1 MRRIAAALSF
11 PLLAVLLLAGCG
23 SSSAGGSNPNGS
35 VAVSGAFGAAPTVKI
50 PTLKAGSTLAIKT
63 LIKGTGP
70 VLGASD
76 SFVGNYAVYIW
87 SGTTHKQVLSTF
99 QTGSPQVLAA
109 NVGLVGL
116 KQALTGARMGS
127 RVLAVLPPK
136 DAYGAQG
143 NTQIGVKP
151 TDTIVFVVD
160 LIKDISPTTAAS
172 GKPVSN
178 GGGALPTV
186 TAPTTPGSAPLVKIP
201 SKKKPPHKLVVKT
214 LIKGSGP
221 PTREGQTVVTEYV
234 GLNWRTHKAFDSSWS
249 RHQPFGFQ
257 LDATPAQIIPAWDK
271 GLKGVPVG
279 SRVMLI
285 VPPADGYGKSGNSQ
299 AGIKGT
305 DTLVFVV
312 DVIGA
317 VGGSASS

>member
-11 PLLAVLLLAGCG
+11 PLIAVIVLAGCG
-23 SSSAGGSNPNGS
+23 SSASSNSAASNPNGS
-35 VAVSGAFGAAPTVKI
+35 VAVSGAFGNAPTVKI
-50 PTLKAGSTLAIKT
+50 PASKASGKLAIKT
-63 LIKGTGP
+63 VIKGTGQ

-76 SFVGNYAVYIW
+76 SFVGNYAVYVW
-87 SGTTHKQVLSTF
+87 SGASHKEVLSTF
-99 QTGSPQVLAA
+99 STRAPQVLAA

-136 DAYGAQG
+136 DAYGSKG
-143 NTQIGVKP
+143 NSQIGVKP

-160 LIKDISPTTAAS
+160 LIRDFSATAEAS
-172 GKPVSN
+172 GKQVSN
-178 GGGALPTV
+178 GGGALPAV
-186 TAPTTPGSAPLVKIP
+186 TAKAGSAPQVKIP
-201 SKKKPPHKLVVKT
+201 AKKPPRKLIVKT
-214 LIKGSGP
+214 LVKGSGQ
-221 PTREGQTVVTEYV
+221 PTVKGQTVVTQYV
-234 GLNWRTHKAFDSSWS
+234 GLNWRTRKAFDSSWS
-249 RHQPFGFQ
+249 RQQPFGFQ

-271 GLKGVPVG
+271 GLTGVPVG

-285 VPPADGYGKSGNSQ
+285 VPPADGYGKTGNAQ

-312 DVIGA
+312 DVVGA
-317 VGGSASS
+317 VAD

>member
-11 PLLAVLLLAGCG
+11 PLLAVIVLAGCG
-23 SSSAGGSNPNGS
+23 SSASPNSAASNPNGS
-35 VAVSGAFGAAPTVKI
+35 VAVSGAFGTAPTVKI
-50 PTLKAGSTLAIKT
+50 PAAKASGKLAIKT
-63 LIKGTGP
+63 VIKGTGP

-87 SGTTHKQVLSTF
+87 SGASHKEVLSTF
-99 QTGSPQVLAA
+99 STKAPQVLAA

-116 KQALTGARMGS
+116 KEALTGARMGS

-136 DAYGAQG
+136 DAYGSKG
-143 NTQIGVKP
+143 NSQIGVKP
-151 TDTIVFVVD
+151 SDTIVFVVD
-160 LIKDISPTTAAS
+160 LIKDFSATAEAS
-172 GKPVSN
+172 GKQVSN
-178 GGGALPTV
+178 GGGALPAV
-186 TAPTTPGSAPLVKIP
+186 TAKAGSAPLVKIP
-201 SKKKPPHKLVVKT
+201 AKKPPRKLIVKT
-214 LIKGSGP
+214 LIKGSGQ
-221 PTREGQTVVTEYV
+221 PTAKGQTVVTQYV
-234 GLNWRTHKAFDSSWS
+234 GLNWRTRKAFDSSWS
-249 RHQPFGFQ
+249 RQQPFGFQ

-285 VPPADGYGKSGNSQ
+285 VPPADGYGKTGNAQ

-312 DVIGA
+312 DVVGA
-317 VGGSASS
+317 VAG

>member
-11 PLLAVLLLAGCG
+11 PLLAITVLAGCG
-23 SSSAGGSNPNGS
+23 SSASAANPNGQ
-35 VAVSGAFGAAPTVKI
+35 VAVSEAFDTKPRVTI
-50 PTLKAGSTLAIKT
+50 PASKASGKLAIKT
-63 LIKGTGP
+63 IIPGNGP

-87 SGTTHKQVLSTF
+87 RGTTHQQVLSTF
-99 QTGSPQVLAA
+99 STGSPQVLAA
-109 NVGLVGL
+109 DVGLAGL
-116 KQALTGARMGS
+116 KKALTGARMGS

-136 DAYGAQG
+136 DAYGTQG
-143 NTQIGVKP
+143 NTQMGVKP

-160 LIKDISPTTAAS
+160 LIKDFSPTASAA
-172 GKPVSN
+172 GKHVSN
-178 GGGALPTV
+178 GGRGLPVV
-186 TAPTTPGSAPLVKIP
+186 TAKPGGAPQVRVP
-201 SKKKPPHKLVVKT
+201 SKRPPRKLIVKT
-214 LIKGSGP
+214 LIKGPGQP
-221 PTREGQTVVTEYV
+221 AADGQTVVTQYV
-234 GLNWRTHKAFDSSWS
+234 GLNWRTGKAFDSSWS
-249 RHQPFGFQ
+249 RQQPFGFQ
-257 LDATPAQIIPAWDK
+257 LGARPRQIIAGWDK

-285 VPPADGYGKSGNSQ
+285 VPPADGYGKQGNPH

-317 VGGSASS
+317 VGGASG

>member
-11 PLLAVLLLAGCG
+11 PLLAVIVLAGCG
-23 SSSAGGSNPNGS
+23 SSASSNSAVSNPNGS
-35 VAVSGAFGAAPTVKI
+35 VAVSGAFGTAPTVKI
-50 PTLKAGSTLAIKT
+50 PASKASSKLAIKT
-63 LIKGTGP
+63 VIKGTGP

-87 SGTTHKQVLSTF
+87 SGASHKQVLSTF
-99 QTGSPQVLAA
+99 STRAPQVLAA
-109 NVGLVGL
+109 NVGLAGL
-116 KQALTGARMGS
+116 KQALAGARMGS

-136 DAYGAQG
+136 DAYGSQG
-143 NTQIGVKP
+143 NSQIGVKP
-151 TDTIVFVVD
+151 SDTIVFVVD
-160 LIKDISPTTAAS
+160 LIKDFSATAEAS
-172 GKPVSN
+172 GKHVSN

-186 TAPTTPGSAPLVKIP
+186 TAKPASAPLVKIP
-201 SKKKPPHKLVVKT
+201 AKKPPRKLIVKT

-221 PTREGQTVVTEYV
+221 PTAKGETVVTQYV
-234 GLNWRTHKAFDSSWS
+234 GLNWRTRKSFDSSWS
-249 RHQPFGFQ
+249 HQQPFGFQ
-257 LDATPAQIIPAWDK
+257 LDATPAQIIPAWDQ

-285 VPPADGYGKSGNSQ
+285 VPPAEGYGKTGNSQ

-312 DVIGA
+312 DVVGA
-317 VGGSASS
+317 VAG